1 MISEKEKKE
10 ETQEALVERI
20 LSLSPEEKA
29 GLYRSIAPAFSDF
42 EDSVSMV
49 DETVRFP
56 AFFPEIA
63 AAATYEI
70 ITSHFGIEA
79 ARGMFG
85 KMARV
90 EVITI
95 GETTYKYFEGQ
106 TVLEN
111 GRGAIKFCPIKTA
124 LSDGQYSF
132 NFEGMKYYWAKIQES
147 IVAIH
152 KRAEEIQEEYVSS
165 SAFCFRNGRIS
176 PFTIVPTEG
185 IFLNADNEFLV
196 KNMLLPDLLTDSKR
210 TYLFIGTYGT
220 GKTETAMRVGEY
232 AAMNKTTFIYVPNP
246 EDFKEVLKKA
256 SDFQKVVIFVED
268 VDKLAEGQDRTEEIN
283 DMLNLL
289 DGVETKNKNIKIIFT
304 TNHQEE
310 INAAMRR
317 PGRIDMIL
325 NFEVC
330 EKEVVEKIYRFNGI
344 PEEFIELMV
353 NVSPNAQ
360 GAIITEIAK
369 RAKRMASVTGW
380 NVESCNAAIKS
391 MQWQL
396 DYLHRASSIK
406 KEGTLIQF
414 ARTIEESL
422 VKGGVEFTNE

>member
-1 MISEKEKKE
+1 MFSKTKTK
-10 ETQEALVERI
+10 TQELLVEEI
-20 LSLSPEEKA
+20 LSLSPQEKEK
-29 GLYRSIAPAFSDF
+29 LYLAISPDFSNFDQIV
-42 EDSVSMV
+42 SVV
-49 DETVRFP
+49 DETIKFP

-63 AAATYEI
+63 AAATYEVL
-70 ITSHFGIEA
+70 TTHFGLEA
-79 ARGMFG
+79 ARGFFG

-90 EVITI
+90 EVINI
-95 GETTYKYFEGQ
+95 GEESYKYFEGQ

-111 GRGAIKFCPIKTA
+111 GRGAIKFCPIGSA
-124 LSDGQYSF
+124 LSNGQYHF
-132 NFEGMKYYWAKIQES
+132 NFEGMKYYWMKIQGS
-147 IVAIH
+147 IEKIH
-152 KRAEEIQEEYVSS
+152 ERAKEIQEKYVSS
-165 SAFCFRNGRIS
+165 AAFCYRNGRIT
-176 PFTIVPTEG
+176 PFSIVPTEG
-185 IFLNADNEFLV
+185 IFLNKDNEFLV
-196 KNMLLPDLLTDSKR
+196 QNMLLPDLLTETKR

-232 AAMNKTTFIYVPNP
+232 ASRNKTTFIYVPNP

-330 EKEVVEKIYRFNGI
+330 EKEVMEKIYRFNGI
-344 PEEFIELMV
+344 PEEYISLMV
-353 NVSPNAQ
+353 EESPLAQ

-369 RAKRMASVTGW
+369 RAKRMSSVTGW
-380 NVESCNAAIKS
+380 NIESCMAAIKS

-396 DYLHRASSIK
+396 DYLHRASIIK
-406 KEGTLIQF
+406 KEGTLVQF
-414 ARTIEESL
+414 ARTLEESL
-422 VKGGVEFTNE
+422 TKGGVEFVS